1 MMESI
6 VKVKENKEPTLQE
19 SQNTLV
25 STPNKDESNLRKII
39 ESLEKRIIEG
49 KQRELTLYIRAWIK
63 NV

>member
-39 ESLEKRIIEG
+39 ESLEKRILEG
-49 KQRELTLYIRAWIK
+49 KQRE
-63 NV
+63 